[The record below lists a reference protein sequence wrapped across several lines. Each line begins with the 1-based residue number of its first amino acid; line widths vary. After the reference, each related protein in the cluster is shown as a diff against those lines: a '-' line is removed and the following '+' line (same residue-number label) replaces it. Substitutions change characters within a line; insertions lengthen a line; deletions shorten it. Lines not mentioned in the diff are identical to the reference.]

1 MFDKVVE
8 IIVDQLGVENEGIT
22 METSLM
28 NDLEADSLD
37 SVEIIMSLEDEFDM
51 EIPDTAAEE
60 FKSIGDIVKY
70 IEANK

>member
-1 MFDKVVE
+1 
-8 IIVDQLGVENEGIT
+8 

-37 SVEIIMSLEDEFDM
+37 AVEIIMSLEDEFDM